1 MLISAFLEIVGVYK
15 GKLGESYT
23 AEKAAAQL
31 VLDNVCPI
39 LYIFVV
45 FYLT

>member
-1 MLISAFLEIVGVYK
+1 M
-15 GKLGESYT
+15 
-23 AEKAAAQL
+23 AEKAAPQL

-45 FYLT
+45 FLPHLEVFGTKRKGLLRATKACK